1 MFYWNFSAF
10 LTVDGKK
17 ITVFDGWRLNFRPF
31 DSWRVNPIETLILT
45 YTQPMRILQIES
57 TEVSSTIF
65 NIRNKISIDI

>member
-45 YTQPMRILQIES
+45 YTQPMRIL
-57 TEVSSTIF
+57 
-65 NIRNKISIDI
+65 